1 MIASSTIKTDDSSCE
16 KAKKEAQLRQDAY
29 IFNLTET
36 TKEAEIN
43 QDNSASQYW
52 SRQYTV
58 NIIIRK
64 TSKPL
69 IRKKN
74 AIFSQPAMFDWFSGI
89 EATSHPRKAKR
100 WEGVRKQ

>member
-16 KAKKEAQLRQDAY
+16 KAKKEAQLRQEAY
-29 IFNLTET
+29 IFNSTET

-43 QDNSASQYW
+43 QDNSASQNW
-52 SRQYTV
+52 SRQYTD
-58 NIIIRK
+58 IIKTK

-69 IRKKN
+69 VKKN
-74 AIFSQPAMFDWFSGI
+74 AIFSQPVMFDWFSGI

-100 WEGVRKQ
+100 WERVRKQ